1 MNYKLICIDMDGTLL
16 DNSAKNIPN
25 ENLEAIKSATE
36 KGAKVAITT
45 GRLFTSARYFSDL
58 IGVKTPVIASNGAY
72 IREKDSDKVIAEFLL
87 GEENIKAILD
97 VVKEYDIRVFFN
109 TVDTVITDKD
119 ILQGNAYMEM
129 NKDLPKE
136 MQVKFLINEDLKS
149 TSLRYKD
156 EILKCIC
163 INENNVYNTKEIEE
177 LKMKLKEIDSIEV
190 VSSNHNNFEIM
201 NKGVSKGK
209 AVETLAKEYGI
220 PKDEV
225 IAIGDGENDLSM
237 IKYAGLGVAMGNSSD
252 FIKEQADYVTDTN
265 VNAGVGNVIKKF
277 VLNK

>member
-36 KGAKVAITT
+36 KGVKVAITT

-163 INENNVYNTKEIEE
+163 INENNIYNTKEIEE

-265 VNAGVGNVIKKF
+265 VNAGVGKVIKKF

>member
-45 GRLFTSARYFSDL
+45 GRLFASARYFSDL

-265 VNAGVGNVIKKF
+265 VNAGVGKVIKKF

>member
-97 VVKEYDIRVFFN
+97 VVKEYDIRVFFK

-265 VNAGVGNVIKKF
+265 VNAGVGKVIKKF

>member
-36 KGAKVAITT
+36 KGVKVAITT

-265 VNAGVGNVIKKF
+265 VNAGVGKVIKKF

>member
-265 VNAGVGNVIKKF
+265 VNAGVGKVIKKF

>member
-25 ENLEAIKSATE
+25 ENLEVIKSATE

-265 VNAGVGNVIKKF
+265 VNAGVGKVIKKF

>member
-209 AVETLAKEYGI
+209 AV
-220 PKDEV
+220 
-225 IAIGDGENDLSM
+225 
-237 IKYAGLGVAMGNSSD
+237 
-252 FIKEQADYVTDTN
+252 
-265 VNAGVGNVIKKF
+265 
-277 VLNK
+277 

>member
-1 MNYKLICIDMDGTLL
+1 MKYKLICIDMDGTLL

-25 ENLEAIKSATE
+25 ENLEAIKLATE
-36 KGAKVAITT
+36 KGVKVAITT
-45 GRLFTSARYFSDL
+45 GRLFTSAKYFSDL

-72 IREKDSDKVIAEFLL
+72 IREKDSDKVIAKFLL
-87 GEENIKAILD
+87 GEDNINAILD
-97 VVKEYDIRVFFN
+97 IVKDYDIRIFFN
-109 TVDTVITDKD
+109 TVDTVITNKD
-119 ILQGNAYMEM
+119 VMPGNAYMEM
-129 NKDLPKE
+129 NKDLPEE
-136 MQVKFLINEDLKS
+136 MRVKFLIDSDLKN
-149 TSLRYKD
+149 TAVRNKN

-163 INENNVYNTKEIEE
+163 INENNLRNIEE
-177 LKMKLKEIDSIEV
+177 IKMRLKKIDTIEV

-220 PKDEV
+220 LKDEV

-237 IKYAGLGVAMGNSSD
+237 ISYAGLGVAMGNSSD
-252 FIKEQADYVTDTN
+252 YIKEHADYVTDTN
-265 VNAGVGNVIKKF
+265 VNGGVGKVIKKF